1 MEASKKENIK
11 FAGRSG
17 SQRLW
22 GAVGA
27 PTAFRAVGCGPSGRF
42 GPSLLLL
49 LAVFSILILVFSS
62 GCVRRN
68 PTGPADIEPLFH
80 NYWSPW
86 WPAMLVIPVAL
97 MVAVIALA
105 WFYGS
110 FAMDDKVKTWCKSE
124 MGQLFYTVII
134 ALAAMMIVAVLSQ
147 AMLSISQVSLNTP
160 EGRAWSTYVNLR
172 CAPSGLAAYD
182 RPCHIR
188 LAEDYLQILASAAQE
203 QAAAVLRYNSVLA
216 EASSISLSFRGMP
229 DPSGDLAFA
238 PMAGLSIPL
247 ETLSFVFDLANKN
260 IMAIR
265 FQQFLLDL
273 THLAFFP
280 LFLTL
285 GLFCRTLFFT
295 RRLGGLLIAIALSM
309 YLVYP
314 LMYVFFHSVLF
325 SFTGPWPAPQAGEKD
340 AYLER
345 VGVGLYPIN
354 LDLGG
359 ITPKLVQ
366 PIPAALTFSSACADT
381 SRIYPG
387 EECNKPND
395 ANLTSTGIPR
405 DEARLGPFTCP
416 PKDANGKVLP
426 DRKRDYICDT
436 NACKCVNA
444 SVADA
449 RGPNAVTRDSYG
461 RYVSKFREEYVDQ
474 ATRSNSLK
482 AGAALATNMCFNNT
496 PMTTAEQAAADE
508 KSRDLML
515 GAGKDALTKVA
526 EGWGNAIKIALSQ
539 DELLGYHGV
548 IDNLGKILIFS
559 LLTPFLAIMITLASI
574 KVFSPLLG
582 GDVEIAGLTRLI

>member
-1 MEASKKENIK
+1 MKTKEKENKI
-11 FAGRSG
+11 FGGLSRGPS
-17 SQRLW
+17 
-22 GAVGA
+22 
-27 PTAFRAVGCGPSGRF
+27 GPSGRSPTLALPGSGRF
-42 GPSLLLL
+42 GHGLFLF
-49 LAVFSILILVFSS
+49 LAIFSIFILLFSS

-86 WPAMLVIPVAL
+86 WPAMIVLPAAI
-97 MVAVIALA
+97 MVAVIALS

-110 FAMDDKVKTWCKSE
+110 FAMDDKVKAWCKSE
-124 MGQLFYTVII
+124 AGQLFYTVLI
-134 ALAAMMIVAVLSQ
+134 ALAAMVVVAVLSN
-147 AMLSISQVSLNTP
+147 AVLSISQVTANTGP
-160 EGRAWSTYVNLR
+160 EGEAWATYVNLR
-172 CAPSGLAAYD
+172 CTSTGLPAYD

-216 EASSISLSFRGMP
+216 EASSISLTFRGMP

-238 PMAGLSIPL
+238 PMAGLTIPL

-273 THLAFFP
+273 LHLAFFP
-280 LFLTL
+280 LFLSL
-285 GLFCRTLFFT
+285 GLFLRTFFFT
-295 RRLGGLLIAIALSM
+295 RRLGGLLIAMALSM

-345 VGVGLYPIN
+345 VGVGLYPIT

-359 ITPKLVQ
+359 ITQSLVQ
-366 PIPAALTFSSACADT
+366 PIKTAPTYNAQCADT

-387 EECNKPND
+387 EECNKPAD
-395 ANLTSTGIPR
+395 ANRSDTGRPNTIVPFNCPPR
-405 DEARLGPFTCP
+405 DASGQL
-416 PKDANGKVLP
+416 LP
-426 DRKRDYICDT
+426 GRGHDTICDY
-436 NACKCVNA
+436 NACRCVNA
-444 SVADA
+444 TVADA
-449 RGPNAVTRDSYG
+449 RGPTATTRDAYG
-461 RYVSKFREEYVDQ
+461 RYISKFREEYVGTG
-474 ATRSNSLK
+474 TRDTALK
-482 AGAALATNMCFNNT
+482 AGTELATNMCFNST
-496 PMTTAEQAAADE
+496 PMSDSEASAADE
-508 KSRDLML
+508 KSRALML
-515 GAGKDALTKVA
+515 GASKDAMTKVS
-526 EGWGNAIKIALSQ
+526 EGWGKAMQIALSQ

-559 LLTPFLAIMITLASI
+559 LLTPFLAIMVALASI